1 MSFNLLNKRLALC
14 DGPGKWLQ
22 WVKEPMLK
30 HIPLYEVFEQNAGAP
45 HIAFDSSMMCTPFHM
60 EPA

>member
-30 HIPLYEVFEQNAGAP
+30 HIPHYTRSFNKMQVRHTLPLTVV
-45 HIAFDSSMMCTPFHM
+45 
-60 EPA
+60 